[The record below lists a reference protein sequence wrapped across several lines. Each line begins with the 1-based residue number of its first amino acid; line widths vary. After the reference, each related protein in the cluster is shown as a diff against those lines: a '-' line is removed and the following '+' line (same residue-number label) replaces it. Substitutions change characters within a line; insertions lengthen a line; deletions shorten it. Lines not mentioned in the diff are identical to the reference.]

1 MPYAPNMYD
10 SHMHTTLCKHARGPL
25 ADYAAQA
32 ERAGLRGITITC
44 HSPMPFGWN
53 PKARM
58 SVKQFPQYLD
68 LVADTRAQFA
78 DRVDVRLG
86 LESDYLPGM
95 ESWLDELHNSAD
107 FSYILGSVHPQTD
120 EYQLMY
126 LVGST
131 RLAYEASYFQNLA
144 NAAESGLFDCL
155 SHPDIVKIVHPSQ
168 YKVADH
174 MDTIRRA
181 LDRIARAGTA
191 MELNT
196 SGLHKPYREMNPG
209 MEILEE
215 MALRGIPVVLGSD
228 SHDAHRVG
236 ADFDKAL
243 GKLQDVG
250 YENVSFYLDRERC
263 DLPISEVFL
272 ASLQPR
278 LV

>member
-1 MPYAPNMYD
+1 MPYQPNLYD

-25 ADYAAQA
+25 SDYAAQA
-32 ERAGLRGITITC
+32 ERKGLRGITITC

-53 PKARM
+53 PKVRM
-58 SVKQFPQYLD
+58 TVKQLPQYVD
-68 LVADTRAQFA
+68 LVMELRAEYA
-78 DRVDVRLG
+78 GRVDVRLG
-86 LESDYLPGM
+86 LESDYLPGL
-95 ESWLDELHNSAD
+95 ESWLDELHRRYD

-120 EYQLMY
+120 EYKAIY
-126 LVGST
+126 LEGST
-131 RLAYEASYFQNLA
+131 RLEYEKSYFENLA

-155 SHPDIVKIVHPSQ
+155 SHPDIVKIVHPQQ

-174 MDTIRRA
+174 LDTVRRS

-209 MEILEE
+209 AEILAQ
-215 MALRGIPVVLGSD
+215 MALRNIPVVLGSD
-228 SHDAHRVG
+228 AHDAHRVG

-243 GKLQDVG
+243 VKLQNAG
-250 YENVSFYLDRERC
+250 YESVSFFTDRDRH
-263 DLPISEVFL
+263 DLPISEVFF
-272 ASLQPR
+272 AERQPR